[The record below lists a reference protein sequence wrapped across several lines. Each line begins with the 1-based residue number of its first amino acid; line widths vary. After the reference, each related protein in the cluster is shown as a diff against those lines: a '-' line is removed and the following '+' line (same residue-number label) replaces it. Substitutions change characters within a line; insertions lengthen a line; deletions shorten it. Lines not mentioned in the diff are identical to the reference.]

1 MKLKQKVFALLLLF
15 LAVPF
20 IADGHVKWFTNSE
33 PVKESIEN
41 ILSPFFMTIAII
53 TALVLGI
60 LPQVLPKLMEWKLVK
75 TFDEKLDR
83 LRKFSPRLLRYGTA
97 AALLIQVFSGSLL
110 APEIHINTFGY
121 MIGLAVIVLLII
133 PHHIAHKI
141 AAVGILLAFIEAT
154 LRIGT
159 FHMLDYGFY
168 VAIAFALFVQ
178 KTKIDSWGTP
188 FLYLG
193 TGLSLCW
200 VAVEKWVFPGLS
212 MNIIAAHGVP
222 TFGFSPELFISMS
235 AFIEFVVGYLLV
247 VGILNRILALVLTG
261 IFFMTTTLF
270 GTVEIVG
277 HFMVHVV
284 LFVFILEGI
293 SFYKPPIKIH
303 QTVLDQIIFV
313 FLNFLF
319 VLAAMI
325 LIYYRFA

>member
-1 MKLKQKVFALLLLF
+1 MKVFAFLLF
-15 LAVPF
+15 FLTIPF
-20 IADGHVKWFTNSE
+20 IANGHVKWFTKSA

-41 ILSPFFMTIAII
+41 ILSPFFMTIALI

-60 LPQVLPKLMEWKLVK
+60 LPQILPKLMEWKPVEK
-75 TFDEKLDR
+75 FDETLDR
-83 LRKFSPRLLRYGTA
+83 LRKFSPLLLRYGTA
-97 AALLIQVFSGSLL
+97 VALIVQVLSGSLL

-121 MIGLAVIVLLII
+121 IVGAAVIVLLLI
-133 PHHIAHKI
+133 PHHFAHKI
-141 AAVGILLAFIEAT
+141 AAAALVLAFIEAT
-154 LRIGT
+154 FRIGT

-178 KTKIDSWGTP
+178 KTKIETWGTP

-212 MNIIAAHGVP
+212 MDIIASHGVP
-222 TFGFSPELFISMS
+222 TFGFSPEMFISIS

-247 VGILNRILALVLTG
+247 VGVLNRILALVLTL

-270 GTVEIVG
+270 GAVEIVG
-277 HFMVHVV
+277 HLIVHFI
-284 LFVFILEGI
+284 LIVFILEGI

-303 QTVLDQIIFV
+303 QTMLDQIIFV

-319 VLAAMI
+319 VLGAMI